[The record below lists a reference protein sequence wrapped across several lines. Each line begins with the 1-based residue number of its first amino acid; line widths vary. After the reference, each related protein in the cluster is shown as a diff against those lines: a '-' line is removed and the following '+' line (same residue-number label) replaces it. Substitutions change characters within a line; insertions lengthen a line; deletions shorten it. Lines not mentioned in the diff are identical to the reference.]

1 MWPAEIL
8 MSKKVKNSVLCIYVI
23 KDLNGEEVVGTFYEK
38 KKKKRNQK
46 EFRIEKATKRKGE
59 KLYVKWK

>member
-1 MWPAEIL
+1 

-38 KKKKRNQK
+38 KKKIKANKIQ
-46 EFRIEKATKRKGE
+46 FRI
-59 KLYVKWK
+59 